1 MGRLQM
7 KLKKTVLDLKSIEDL
22 FKTCKSYDERM
33 SKYTNNNEC
42 DLKVGDEIYYLD
54 ENNPI
59 IINKYKHQLDDVM
72 KNFDIFLKEFDDERN

>member
-1 MGRLQM
+1 MM
-7 KLKKTVLDLKSIEDL
+7 NNEKNVLTLEAIRESLNNLKSYHNPMKEYA
-22 FKTCKSYDERM
+22 SV
-33 SKYTNNNEC
+33 SKC

-59 IINKYKHQLDDVM
+59 IINKYKYQLDDVM